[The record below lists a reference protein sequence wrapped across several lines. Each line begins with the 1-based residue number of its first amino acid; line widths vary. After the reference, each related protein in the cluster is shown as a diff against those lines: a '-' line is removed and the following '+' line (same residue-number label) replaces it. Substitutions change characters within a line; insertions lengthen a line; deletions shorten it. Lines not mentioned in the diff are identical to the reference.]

1 MPILNGRVLSR
12 IKILHVCVSGGGGGG
27 EIYYYRASLMC

>member
-12 IKILHVCVSGGGGGG
+12 IKILHVCVSGGEG
-27 EIYYYRASLMC
+27 EGRFTITGQA